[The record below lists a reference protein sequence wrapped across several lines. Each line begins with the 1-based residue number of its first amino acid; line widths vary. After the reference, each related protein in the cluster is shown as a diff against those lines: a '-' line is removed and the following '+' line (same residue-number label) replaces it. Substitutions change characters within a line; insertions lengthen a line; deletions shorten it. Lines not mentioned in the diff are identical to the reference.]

1 MKKYSMESVVGIFVV
16 IGLLC
21 LGYMAVKLGKV
32 SLFGEE
38 YYSLYARFSSVSGL
52 RNYSTVEID
61 GIEVGRVERLTL
73 DQDKQ
78 MALVQLKIKKGI
90 KVYDDSSASIKIAG
104 LIGDKFV
111 EIHPGGGCEIL
122 KPGGTITE
130 TTTPTDIE
138 ELISKYVLGDVK
150 KDDKDYSVHTGRE
163 FLIDKHH
170 TIEKELEKSPSAVPF
185 YIESSVNNDAS
196 VVDVYGTIEYP
207 FGSVQ
212 SEFLVP
218 TNWCKILLSNMNIR
232 ACTYTKVNDTWLL
245 NDYKVNEFAEPLK
258 DAYQMKFEYHVNEL
272 QSRYFHILLNA
283 PEGPFQT
290 KDHRVEL
297 EAIPLS
303 RGRTFIHLRY
313 SFSYSALVYLALK
326 LSGGGKTGFTVV
338 GTDSNGNP
346 VYVGGLRGEVERTVV
361 CYYLA
366 NLAYMDTLKVPAERR
381 FEKRISRWYDLAS
394 RYKKQLIEMDK
405 EEYFTS
411 KRQDRTASLILQDE
425 LNK

>member
-16 IGLLC
+16 ICLLC
-21 LGYMAVKLGKV
+21 LGYMTVKLGKV
-32 SLFGEE
+32 SLFGDD
-38 YYSLYARFSSVSGL
+38 YYSLYAHFGSVSGL
-52 RNYSTVEID
+52 RTDSTVEID

-90 KVYDDSSASIKIAG
+90 KVYDDGSASIKIAG

-111 EIHPGGGCEIL
+111 KIDPGGGGKIL

-130 TTTPTDIE
+130 TTTSTDIGD
-138 ELISKYVLGDVK
+138 LISKYAFGDVK
-150 KDDKDYSVHTGRE
+150 KDDKDDSLHTGRE

-185 YIESSVNNDAS
+185 YIESSVSNHAS
-196 VVDVYGTIEYP
+196 VVDVYGTMEYP
-207 FGSVQ
+207 FDSVQ
-212 SEFLVP
+212 SEFLSP
-218 TNWCKILLSNMNIR
+218 ANWCEILLPNINVR
-232 ACTYTKVNDTWLL
+232 ACTYAKVNDTWLL
-245 NDYKVNEFAEPLK
+245 NDYKVNEFADPLK
-258 DAYQMKFEYHVNEL
+258 DAYQMKFEYLVSEL

-283 PEGPFQT
+283 PDGPFHT

-297 EAIPLS
+297 EAIPLDQS
-303 RGRTFIHLRY
+303 RTFVHLRY
-313 SFSYSALVYLALK
+313 SFRYSALVYLVLK
-326 LSGGGKTGFTVV
+326 LSGGGKIGFTVV
-338 GTDSNGNP
+338 GTDSYGNP
-346 VYVGGLRGEVERTVV
+346 VYVRGLKGEVERTVV

-366 NLAYMDTLKVPAERR
+366 NLAYMDTLKVPAEQR

-394 RYKKQLIEMDK
+394 RYKKQLIGMEK

-411 KRQDRTASLILQDE
+411 KRQDRTASLILQGE
-425 LNK
+425 LNR

>member
-1 MKKYSMESVVGIFVV
+1 MKKYSIESVVGIFVV

-21 LGYMAVKLGKV
+21 LGYMTVKLGKV
-32 SLFGEE
+32 SLSGEE
-38 YYSLYARFSSVSGL
+38 YYSLYARFGSVSGL

-90 KVYDDSSASIKIAG
+90 KVYDDGSASIKIAG

-111 EIHPGGGCEIL
+111 EIHPGGGCAIL

-138 ELISKYVLGDVK
+138 DLISKYVLGDVK

-170 TIEKELEKSPSAVPF
+170 TIEKELKKSPSAVPF

-196 VVDVYGTIEYP
+196 VVDVYGTMEYP
-207 FGSVQ
+207 FDSVQ

-218 TNWCKILLSNMNIR
+218 TNWCKILLSNMNVR
-232 ACTYTKVNDTWLL
+232 ACTYSKVNDTWLL
-245 NDYKVNEFAEPLK
+245 DDYKVNEFAEPLK

-283 PEGPFQT
+283 PEGPFHS

-297 EAIPLS
+297 EAIPLDQ
-303 RGRTFIHLRY
+303 GRTFIHLRY
-313 SFSYSALVYLALK
+313 SFRYNALVSVALN
-326 LSGGGKTGFTVV
+326 LCGGGKTGFTVV
-338 GTDSNGNP
+338 GTDSDGNP

-361 CYYLA
+361 RYYLA
-366 NLAYMDTLKVPAERR
+366 NLAYMDTLKVPAEQR

-411 KRQDRTASLILQDE
+411 KRQDRTASQILQAE

>member
-1 MKKYSMESVVGIFVV
+1 VV

-290 KDHRVEL
+290 KDRAGL
-297 EAIPLS
+297 AKLDSDIS
-303 RGRTFIHLRY
+303 DK
-313 SFSYSALVYLALK
+313 AALK
-326 LSGGGKTGFTVV
+326 
-338 GTDSNGNP
+338 
-346 VYVGGLRGEVERTVV
+346 
-361 CYYLA
+361 
-366 NLAYMDTLKVPAERR
+366 
-381 FEKRISRWYDLAS
+381 
-394 RYKKQLIEMDK
+394 
-405 EEYFTS
+405 
-411 KRQDRTASLILQDE
+411 
-425 LNK
+425 

>member
-1 MKKYSMESVVGIFVV
+1 MKKYSMESVVGIFVF

-21 LGYMAVKLGKV
+21 LGYMTVKLAKV
-32 SLFGEE
+32 SLFGDD
-38 YYSLYARFSSVSGL
+38 YYSLYARFGSVSGL
-52 RNYSTVEID
+52 RTDSTVEID

-73 DQDKQ
+73 DQDKR

-90 KVYDDSSASIKIAG
+90 KVYADGSASIKIAG
-104 LIGDKFV
+104 LIGDKFI
-111 EIHPGGGCEIL
+111 EIDPGRGGEIL

-130 TTTPTDIE
+130 TTTPTDIK
-138 ELISKYVLGDVK
+138 ELISKYAFGDVK

-185 YIESSVNNDAS
+185 HIESSVSNDAS
-196 VVDVYGTIEYP
+196 LVDVYGTMEYP
-207 FGSVQ
+207 FDSVQ
-212 SEFLVP
+212 SEFLIP
-218 TNWCKILLSNMNIR
+218 TNWCEILLPNINVR

-258 DAYQMKFEYHVNEL
+258 DAYQMKFEYHVSEL

-283 PEGPFQT
+283 PEGPFHT

-297 EAIPLS
+297 EAIPLDQ
-303 RGRTFIHLRY
+303 GRTFIHLRY
-313 SFSYSALVYLALK
+313 SFRYGALVFLALK
-326 LSGGGKTGFTVV
+326 LFGGGKTGFTVV

-346 VYVGGLRGEVERTVV
+346 VYVGGLKGEVERTVV
-361 CYYLA
+361 CYYIA
-366 NLAYMDTLKVPAERR
+366 NLAYMDTLKVPAEQR

-394 RYKKQLIEMDK
+394 RYKKQLIQMEK
-405 EEYFTS
+405 EEYFAS
-411 KRQDRTASLILQDE
+411 KRQDRTASLILQGE
-425 LNK
+425 VNR

>member
-21 LGYMAVKLGKV
+21 LGYMTVKLGKV
-32 SLFGEE
+32 SLFGDE
-38 YYSLYARFSSVSGL
+38 YYSLYARFGSVSGL

-90 KVYDDSSASIKIAG
+90 KVYDDGSASIKIAG

-111 EIHPGGGCEIL
+111 EIHPGGGCAIL

-138 ELISKYVLGDVK
+138 DLISKYVLGDVK

-196 VVDVYGTIEYP
+196 VVDVYGTMEYP
-207 FGSVQ
+207 FDSVQ

-218 TNWCKILLSNMNIR
+218 TNWCKILLSNMNVR
-232 ACTYTKVNDTWLL
+232 ACTYSKVNDTWLL

-283 PEGPFQT
+283 PEGPFHS

-297 EAIPLS
+297 EAIPLDQ
-303 RGRTFIHLRY
+303 GRTFIHLRY
-313 SFSYSALVYLALK
+313 SFRYSALIYVALK
-326 LSGGGKTGFTVV
+326 LCGGGKTGFTVV
-338 GTDSNGNP
+338 GTDSDGNP

-361 CYYLA
+361 RYYLA
-366 NLAYMDTLKVPAERR
+366 NLAYMDTLKVPAEQR